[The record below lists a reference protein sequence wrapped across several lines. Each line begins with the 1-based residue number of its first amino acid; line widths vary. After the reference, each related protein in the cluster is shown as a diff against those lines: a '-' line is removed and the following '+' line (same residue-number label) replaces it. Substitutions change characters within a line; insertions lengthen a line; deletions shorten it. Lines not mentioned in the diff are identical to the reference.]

1 MNVSFVSIAYWSIYV
16 LCLYY
21 ICNLNSLLKLFFEVT
36 YRRPC
41 CNKQK
46 EDCSLFS
53 VELPSVLLLT
63 ICWLSVLS
71 LRNRVSVPFHLVVL
85 FLILHWKIKL
95 YHFLLSQILCL
106 VFVSFLCNVLF
117 YFPFLS
123 LSTVCSNACYTN
135 LFLLSVTL

>member
-21 ICNLNSLLKLFFEVT
+21 ICDLNSLLKLFFEVT

-41 CNKQK
+41 CNQQK
-46 EDCSLFS
+46 KDYSLFS
-53 VELPSVLLLT
+53 LELSSVLLLT
-63 ICWLSVLS
+63 WPSILS
-71 LRNRVSVPFHLVVL
+71 LRNRVSVPFYLVVL
-85 FLILHWKIKL
+85 FLILHLKIKL
-95 YHFLLSQILCL
+95 YHFLLSKILCL
-106 VFVSFLCNVLF
+106 VVVSFLCKVLF

-135 LFLLSVTL
+135 LFLLSVTW